1 LGNRALSGEGIRS
14 FIAVEITEPAVLEN
28 LRRLG
33 TTLTE
38 TGADLRLVEVKNLH
52 ITLRF
57 LGNVPRSLIDEAN
70 GVLDTIEFQPFDVVL
85 KGVGV
90 FPSMQRIN
98 VVWVGI
104 EQGSAELLHV
114 FSQLEP
120 KLRRMGFK
128 PDRRGFVPHITVARV
143 KSGRNRDVL
152 ANTVSNVSGME
163 FGGFGVDAIKLKKSV
178 LTPKGPM
185 YSTIHEVA
193 AREGTKERE

>member
-1 LGNRALSGEGIRS
+1 LGHRALSGEEIRS
-14 FIAVEITEPAVLEN
+14 FIAVEINEPEILDN

-33 TTLTE
+33 TTLTD
-38 TGADLRLVEVKNLH
+38 TGANLRLVEVKNLH

-57 LGNVPRSLIDEAN
+57 LGNVSYSLIDEVN
-70 GVLDTIEFQPFDVVL
+70 GVLDKIAFQPFEVVL
-85 KGVGV
+85 KGVGA
-90 FPSMQRIN
+90 FPSMRRVN

-104 EQGSAELLHV
+104 EQGSTELLHV
-114 FSQLEP
+114 VSQLEP
-120 KLRRMGFK
+120 KLRGIGFK

-152 ANTVSNVSGME
+152 ANTVANVSGME

-185 YSTIHEVA
+185 YSTIHEVS
-193 AREGTKERE
+193 AREGTQERE

>member
-1 LGNRALSGEGIRS
+1 MGDRAVSEGGIRS
-14 FIAVEITEPAVLEN
+14 FIAVEITEQAVLEN

-33 TTLTE
+33 QTLTD

-57 LGNVPRSLIDEAN
+57 LGTVAHSLVDEVG
-70 GVLDTIEFQPFDVVL
+70 GVLDEIAFQPFDVEL
-85 KGVGV
+85 RGVGV
-90 FPSMQRIN
+90 FPSMQRVN

-104 EQGSAELLHV
+104 ERGSTELLKV
-114 FSQLEP
+114 FNQLEP
-120 KLRRMGFK
+120 KLRDLGFK

-152 ANTVSNVSGME
+152 ANTVANVSGME

-185 YSTIHEVA
+185 YSTIHEVS
-193 AREGTKERE
+193 AREGTQERE

>member
-1 LGNRALSGEGIRS
+1 
-14 FIAVEITEPAVLEN
+14 VEITEPAVLEN